1 MKHTFLLLAILFI
14 PSLYTK
20 LHAQKEKCNLEVT
33 YIANEGYLLK
43 TDHHKVLIDAL
54 FTESYGIFDVPG
66 KDTLNAIME
75 GTTPFDHIEMYLLT
89 HYHKDHCSPELMV
102 KYLNKFPNIKLV
114 TNRPALVFID
124 GDQFGFVSYKNQFV
138 ELTPEQNR
146 NESKNVNDVYIT
158 AHAMKHLSFFRKD
171 IDIEQY
177 MYNVAYTIEMD
188 GVRIF
193 HSGDTG
199 IENMKTYIEQNK
211 EWKPNVDIAFV
222 YYGMLDTVDDLQYI
236 VSTLHP
242 KKIIVMH
249 VPLYLAKEWKSKTE
263 ELKKSFPELYLLSKS
278 VSFKKFLLD
287 H

>member
-14 PSLYTK
+14 PSLHIK
-20 LHAQKEKCNLEVT
+20 LHAQKEKYNLEVT

-54 FTESYGIFDVPG
+54 FTESYGIFDVPE
-66 KDTLNAIME
+66 KDTVDAIME
-75 GTTPFDHIEMYLLT
+75 GTTPFDHIEMHLLT

-146 NESKNVNDVYIT
+146 NESKNVNGVYIT

-188 GVRIF
+188 GVQIF
-193 HSGDTG
+193 HSGDTS
-199 IENMKTYIEQNK
+199 IENMKIYLEQNK
-211 EWKPNVDIAFV
+211 DWKPNIDIAFL
-222 YYGMLDTVDDLQYI
+222 YYGMLNTEDNLKYI
-236 VSTLHP
+236 ISTLHP
-242 KKIIVMH
+242 KKIVIMH
-249 VPLYLAKEWKSKTE
+249 VPLYLTKEWKSKTE
-263 ELKKSFPELYLLSKS
+263 ELKKSFPELYLLNKS
-278 VSFKKFLLD
+278 ASFKKFVSD

>member
-249 VPLYLAKEWKSKTE
+249 VPLYLTKEWKSKTE
-263 ELKKSFPELYLLSKS
+263 ELKKSFPELYLLNKS
-278 VSFKKFLLD
+278 DSFKKFLLD

>member
-1 MKHTFLLLAILFI
+1 MKHTFLLLAILFT
-14 PSLYTK
+14 PSLHTK

-66 KDTLNAIME
+66 KDTVNAIME
-75 GTTPFDHIEMYLLT
+75 GTVPFDNVEMYLLT

-102 KYLNKFPNIKLV
+102 KYLNKFPKTRLV
-114 TNRPALVFID
+114 TNKPALVFID
-124 GDQFGFVSYKNQFV
+124 GDQFGFVSYKDQFI
-138 ELTPEQNR
+138 ELTPEQNKD
-146 NESKNVNDVYIT
+146 ESKKINGIHIT

-171 IDIEQY
+171 VDIEQY

-193 HSGDTG
+193 HSGDTS

-211 EWKPNVDIAFV
+211 DWKPNVDIAFV
-222 YYGMLDTVDDLQYI
+222 YYGMLNTEDDLKYI
-236 VSTLHP
+236 ISTLHP
-242 KKIIVMH
+242 KKIVIMH
-249 VPLYLAKEWKSKTE
+249 VPLYLAKEWKNRTE
-263 ELKKSFPELYLLSKS
+263 ELKEYFPELYLLNKS
-278 VSFKKFLLD
+278 DGFKRFILD